1 LKAIYPGSFDPITSG
16 HLDIIERATNV
27 FGTVVVAIAVNMEK
41 KPLFS
46 VEERVEL
53 LREACR
59 HLDNVAVDC
68 FEGLTVDYA
77 RRQGAQVL
85 IRSLRAVSDFEYELQ
100 MALMNKR
107 LNENIETL
115 FMMTSA
121 EYSFLSS
128 SLVKQLVELGAPIT
142 GLVPKCVEEKL
153 LEKLKAKQH
162 GRHTPPDK

>member
-1 LKAIYPGSFDPITSG
+1 MKAIYPGSFDPVTCG
-16 HLDIIERATNV
+16 HLDIIERATSIFDEV
-27 FGTVVVAIAVNMEK
+27 IVAVAVNMEK
-41 KPLFS
+41 RPLFT
-46 VEERVEL
+46 VDERMEL
-53 LREACR
+53 LRKACG
-59 HLDNVAVDC
+59 HLGNVAVDC

-77 RRQGAQVL
+77 RQKGAKVL

-107 LNENIETL
+107 LNPEVETL

-128 SLVKQLVELGAPIT
+128 SLVKELAQLGTSVE

-153 LEKLKAKQH
+153 IEKAGWREQEAEKK
-162 GRHTPPDK
+162 

>member
-1 LKAIYPGSFDPITSG
+1 MKAIYPGSFDPVTCG
-16 HLDIIERATNV
+16 HLDIIERATSV
-27 FGTVVVAIAVNMEK
+27 FDQVIVAVAVNLEK
-41 KPLFS
+41 QPLFS
-46 VEERVEL
+46 VEERMEL
-53 LREACR
+53 LRQACG
-59 HLDNVAVDC
+59 HLENVSVDC

-77 RRQGAQVL
+77 RQKGAKVL

-107 LNENIETL
+107 LNPEVETL

-128 SLVKQLVELGAPIT
+128 SLVKELAHLGTSIN

-153 LEKLKAKQH
+153 LAKLGRRAQEAEK
-162 GRHTPPDK
+162 R